1 MNNYTIELNS
11 IHKDDYFSGN
21 RIKPE
26 SPIVEI
32 FSALA
37 EGKDTSKYGK
47 NTDKAVNF
55 IKKLAKESE
64 CGNPYAVSEL
74 NTIRRYAIEPK
85 LMEEIRLISLFGSY
99 ENIAYGD
106 TIEREVYS
114 HEGEKSRIQASG
126 GDVVFPFVSSSK
138 YNVSTVTVA
147 GGYAVDYRKLQLGD
161 MTRENEGM
169 NQVRI
174 DIRNRAV
181 HYIITNI
188 YNAVK
193 NVSGIKYFSEASG
206 ITKTALDD
214 MLTKVRRFGKPNIFG
229 DYSVVSQ
236 INNIVP
242 YDNGTVRNI
251 SDTAMEEIRKNTF
264 IRTYGGSAVM
274 EIPNAYDL
282 TSKTADGANFRTFL
296 PEGLLFIIP
305 SGVASP
311 VKTWSRGGLTSMTG
325 NDVTTGKIL
334 TRFDLE
340 IACDV
345 AKGHEFE
352 IGMIS
357 DTNFEI

>member
-1 MNNYTIELNS
+1 MNNYIIELNS
-11 IHKDDYFSGN
+11 VHKDNSYTAGK
-21 RIKPE
+21 IKPS

-32 FSALA
+32 FSALTD
-37 EGKDTSKYGK
+37 GKDMSKFGK
-47 NTDKAVNF
+47 SADKAVAY
-55 IKKLAKESE
+55 IKNLAQNAE

-74 NTIRRYAIEPK
+74 NTIRRYTIQPK

-126 GDVVFPFVSSSK
+126 GDVTFPFISSQK
-138 YNVSTVTVA
+138 YYVNTVTIS

-161 MTRENEGM
+161 MSKENEGM
-169 NQVRI
+169 NQVRV

-181 HYIITNI
+181 HYIVTNV
-188 YNAVK
+188 YNSIK
-193 NVSGIKYFSEASG
+193 NAPGIKYFSEVSG
-206 ITKTALDD
+206 LTKTALDD
-214 MLTKVRRFGKPNIFG
+214 ILTKVRRFGKPNIFG

-236 INNIVP
+236 INDIVP

-264 IRTYGGSAVM
+264 IRTYSGSSVM
-274 EIPNAYDL
+274 EIPNSYDL
-282 TSKTADGANFRTFL
+282 TSRNADGTNFQTIL
-296 PEGLLFIIP
+296 PRGLLFIVP
-305 SGVASP
+305 SGVQSP
-311 VKTWSRGGLTSMTG
+311 VKTWTRGGLTSMTG
-325 NDVTTGKIL
+325 NDVTTGKVL

-352 IGMIS
+352 IGLIS
-357 DTNFEI
+357 DTNFEV